1 METAAAA
8 PGKMAAAKSGAG
20 GASRPPLLILREDSL
35 QEVSFSSVRAFPNS
49 DGCSLEGTSSNPPV
63 CPSQGA
69 SVHHP
74 LPADWPVPQALRGPA
89 YLSAETSSAV
99 MAAVAVD
106 SAAIV
111 PLSGGPADG
120 TQPVRKTRR
129 NSGRQRLVQGQ
140 KMADWRPRAVG
151 SSYIAGPFA
160 PPIHFRILPLEFKG
174 PGPNPKPTQGYP
186 PPAPPGSTG
195 YLSSLVCLPRRKQLF
210 ASLASRVRILALQLL
225 TGRWPAASK
234 KEASAALRVWSE

>member
-20 GASRPPLLILREDSL
+20 GASRPALLILREDSL

-74 LPADWPVPQALRGPA
+74 LPTDWPVPQALHGPA

-120 TQPVRKTRR
+120 TQPVRKNKTEFRTPETC
-129 NSGRQRLVQGQ
+129 SGTENGRLETPRGWVLLYSR
-140 KMADWRPRAVG
+140 ALRPA
-151 SSYIAGPFA
+151 YP
-160 PPIHFRILPLEFKG
+160 LPD
-174 PGPNPKPTQGYP
+174 P
-186 PPAPPGSTG
+186 PP
-195 YLSSLVCLPRRKQLF
+195 
-210 ASLASRVRILALQLL
+210 RV
-225 TGRWPAASK
+225 
-234 KEASAALRVWSE
+234 

>member
-1 METAAAA
+1 M
-8 PGKMAAAKSGAG
+8 
-20 GASRPPLLILREDSL
+20 
-35 QEVSFSSVRAFPNS
+35 SFSSVRAFQNS
-49 DGCSLEGTSSNPPV
+49 DRCSLEGTSSNPPV

-74 LPADWPVPQALRGPA
+74 LPEDWPVPQALHGPA

-111 PLSGGPADG
+111 PLRWWASGRDTACE
-120 TQPVRKTRR
+120 KNRR
-129 NSGRQRLVQGQ
+129 NSGRQRLIQGQ
-140 KMADWRPRAVG
+140 KMADWRPRAAG
-151 SSYIAGPFA
+151 PSYIAGPFA

-174 PGPNPKPTQGYP
+174 PGPSPKPTQGYP

-210 ASLASRVRILALQLL
+210 ATLASRVRILALQVL
-225 TGRWPAASK
+225 TGRWSAASRK
-234 KEASAALRVWSE
+234 VASAALCLERVTWSLFLGPILRRVTETFYLSSES